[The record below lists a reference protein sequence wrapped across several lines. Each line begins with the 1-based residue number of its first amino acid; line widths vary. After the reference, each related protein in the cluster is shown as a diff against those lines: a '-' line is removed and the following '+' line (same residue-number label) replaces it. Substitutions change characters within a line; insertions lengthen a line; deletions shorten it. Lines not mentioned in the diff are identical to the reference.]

1 MSLLGA
7 GVRIHPTPT
16 DDEAAAIAAALALL
30 EQEEARRAAAAAA
43 AADDTLHVW
52 IEASRR
58 SAQRAG
64 LQRGP
69 WRLSGRIARR
79 ARA

>member
-1 MSLLGA
+1 VTTHVASISPAPSAEEVAAITAAFAALDAL
-7 GVRIHPTPT
+7 
-16 DDEAAAIAAALALL
+16 EAA
-30 EQEEARRAAAAAA
+30 ERRTTRVPVERL
-43 AADDTLHVW
+43 DLWLDT
-52 IEASRR
+52 SRR

-64 LQRGP
+64 LQRGS

>member
-1 MSLLGA
+1 VTTHLSSISPAPSAEEMAAITAAFAALDAL
-7 GVRIHPTPT
+7 
-16 DDEAAAIAAALALL
+16 DAAARRT
-30 EQEEARRAAAAAA
+30 ARPPVEHLNLWV
-43 AADDTLHVW
+43 DT
-52 IEASRR
+52 SRR

-64 LQRGP
+64 LQRGS